1 MLKDKREE
9 KKKNNNKDRVVNR
22 VNTKCQYK
30 FQLKGIQQDLIKK
43 GIKVHKN
50 DLRHLADKTYDKMTE
65 EEREECVG
73 NTTKGDVVSALN
85 KNGHEAYRFSGNN
98 STIAKTHDMTRWPDK
113 KKKTVDKKRIIQNLQ
128 SQGLSTKKN
137 GSPFPNFQ

>member
-1 MLKDKREE
+1 MFRYKNRMLKDKREE
-9 KKKNNNKDRVVNR
+9 KKKNNNKYRAVNR

-73 NTTKGDVVSALN
+73 NTTKGDVVIALN

-98 STIAKTHDMTRWPDK
+98 STIAKTHDMTRWQDK
-113 KKKTVDKKRIIQNLQ
+113 KKQTVVKKRGREYKLQ
-128 SQGLSTKKN
+128 SQEFVN
-137 GSPFPNFQ
+137 